1 MKRYFTVKNGDR
13 AYTVIG
19 NEVTTLDIVW
29 ASQKGWFMTGAV
41 VTITDEHGNN
51 KTYTK

>member
-1 MKRYFTVKNGDR
+1 MKRYFTVKSGDR

-29 ASQKGWFMTGAV
+29 ASQKCWFMTGAV
-41 VTITDEHGNN
+41 VTIMDDHGNS
-51 KTYTK
+51 KTFTK